1 MCCDILFILLY
12 IRVTYPGTYMIAR
25 FMSFCKPGVT
35 QRRALPGSK
44 SGKEG
49 SRRILAPRRSSYGGS
64 WWRRWPGRAGPRRHR
79 GSARCGGGAAARA
92 WGGADEGMGRKGCL
106 RGGLK
111 RGARDLG
118 ARDGRGSPEITAGIS
133 AWPVSARRKRGRRSC
148 RWARAVSL
156 RAGVR
161 CLRGDG
167 AAAWDAD
174 CWAWHDSGDAGVG
187 GRRLTS
193 GARWQAG
200 ESGRAHAEIA
210 AWARG
215 GAKRVRSRAVG
226 PVAR

>member
-1 MCCDILFILLY
+1 MLDL
-12 IRVTYPGTYMIAR
+12 
-25 FMSFCKPGVT
+25 
-35 QRRALPGSK
+35 
-44 SGKEG
+44 
-49 SRRILAPRRSSYGGS
+49 
-64 WWRRWPGRAGPRRHR
+64 
-79 GSARCGGGAAARA
+79 GGAEVLRGAVVARRLGLGAALMR
-92 WGGADEGMGRKGCL
+92 GLGRKGCL

-174 CWAWHDSGDAGVG
+174 CWAWRDSGDAGVG

-200 ESGRAHAEIA
+200 ESGRARAEGA
-210 AWARG
+210 AWA
-215 GAKRVRSRAVG
+215 
-226 PVAR
+226 ARDAG

>member
-1 MCCDILFILLY
+1 MGAHRARNWTGKCRSGVGGE
-12 IRVTYPGTYMIAR
+12 IRR
-25 FMSFCKPGVT
+25 RGVDRRSR
-35 QRRALPGSK
+35 RRALPGSK

-49 SRRILAPRRSSYGGS
+49 SRRILAPRRSSCGGS
-64 WWRRWPGRAGPRRHR
+64 WWRRWPGRAGPQRRR

-174 CWAWHDSGDAGVG
+174 CWAWRDSGDAGLRRG
-187 GRRLTS
+187 LRAARGSRLGPDGLGRR
-193 GARWQAG
+193 GGYGPRG
-200 ESGRAHAEIA
+200 KKG
-210 AWARG
+210 WA
-215 GAKRVRSRAVG
+215 
-226 PVAR
+226 